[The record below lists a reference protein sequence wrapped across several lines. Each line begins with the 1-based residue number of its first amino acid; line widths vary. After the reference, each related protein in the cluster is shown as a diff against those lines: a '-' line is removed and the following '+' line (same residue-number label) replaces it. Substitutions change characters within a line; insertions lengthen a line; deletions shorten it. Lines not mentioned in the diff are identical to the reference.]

1 MQTAMPQDIP
11 ISCQISCSIMNLF
24 IYLQAQNLREAW
36 RCVDKASH
44 LHPLKVILP
53 PKASMIFTNF
63 AASRL
68 KQTWIRFRVYFA
80 SQIDLF
86 IGINRLCMC
95 ASFENLLALTQC
107 RRTKFFITKCLRQ
120 HEKTASLRTLRES
133 RGMQREKKMMLI
145 IAQWNH
151 LGEGDGAMEKSLEQ
165 KTKRWTSSSVR
176 ESLFLKSSTQPQ
188 QQVPD
193 DNVPRQQ

>member
-1 MQTAMPQDIP
+1 MCWQRLSSPSTQSHFTAESFNDFHKFRRFQVKAN
-11 ISCQISCSIMNLF
+11 MNPF
-24 IYLQAQNLREAW
+24 
-36 RCVDKASH
+36 C
-44 LHPLKVILP
+44 
-53 PKASMIFTNF
+53 
-63 AASRL
+63 
-68 KQTWIRFRVYFA
+68 VYFA
-80 SQIDLF
+80 CQIDLF

-95 ASFENLLALTQC
+95 ATFENLLALTQC
-107 RRTKFFITKCLRQ
+107 RRTKFFIAKCLRQ

-165 KTKRWTSSSVR
+165 KTKRWTASSVR